1 MPKKTYLF
9 IGLSALIHL
18 SVAVTVSQHLSET
31 VPVEH
36 GRSAINVEITQNSIE
51 ITDKKNNKY
60 SKNTVTKEKTNHLN
74 STDVSIHKEAPPV
87 VNSPSA
93 THQQTV
99 AIHSANSKP
108 STEIK
113 QQQPAPISVDAKK
126 TENKD
131 NSKEINTASVI
142 AILQQE
148 LSRHFY
154 YPKSAQR
161 KNWQGLV
168 ILSFTITP
176 SGIIDQISVNQSS
189 GYNVLD
195 SAAVNAL
202 GKIKRQDE
210 LAIALNGFPLRQLLP
225 VTYKL
230 TN

>member
-31 VPVEH
+31 APEEH
-36 GRSAINVEITQNSIE
+36 GRSAINVEITQNNIE
-51 ITDKKNNKY
+51 ITDKKNNQNT
-60 SKNTVTKEKTNHLN
+60 KNAVTKENISHVTPAAE
-74 STDVSIHKEAPPV
+74 SIFKEVPPV
-87 VNSPSA
+87 VNSP
-93 THQQTV
+93 TTIQQQTV
-99 AIHSANSKP
+99 TIHSDNTQSL
-108 STEIK
+108 TDIK
-113 QQQPAPISVDAKK
+113 QQHPASIAADTKQAEK
-126 TENKD
+126 KD
-131 NSKEINTASVI
+131 NIKEINTASVI

-176 SGIIDQISVNQSS
+176 SGIIDQISINQSS
-189 GYNVLD
+189 GYDILD
-195 SAAVNAL
+195 SAAMNAL
-202 GKIKRQDE
+202 GKIKRKNE

-225 VTYKL
+225 VTYRL